1 MRGPR
6 ARAASRALAAA
17 ATLLLAGGAG
27 AAASRPAAAS
37 NSPAT
42 RAAPV
47 TALPPSLPTDLA
59 APLPANLLA
68 AQDAVFHAAST
79 VMAGKS
85 LVCGAINAL
94 QSGYNLETDL
104 GDGFFS
110 LNTDATT
117 SINAVLAVR
126 GACGIA
132 PLPRA
137 DAPPGRM
144 DGVRLRRAP
153 LSQLRLRTWTA

>member
-1 MRGPR
+1 MRGSGT
-6 ARAASRALAAA
+6 RAASRALAAA
-17 ATLLLAGGAG
+17 ATLLLARGAG
-27 AAASRPAAAS
+27 AAASRPAAAA

-47 TALPPSLPTDLA
+47 TTLPPPLPTDLA
-59 APLPANLLA
+59 APLPADLLT
-68 AQDAVFHAAST
+68 AQDAVFDAAST

-85 LVCGAINAL
+85 LVCGAINVL

-110 LNTDATT
+110 LTTGATE

-132 PLPRA
+132 LRARA
-137 DAPPGRM
+137 DALPGRM
-144 DGVRLRRAP
+144 DGVRLRPER
-153 LSQLRLRTWTA
+153 Q